1 MYGFP
6 IFHWLII
13 DVIGFALSR
22 NNFFAALYLAHDM
35 EDECDE
41 DKWEILPWAL
51 GRRWK
56 LTFPEF
62 IKTKNQVFFT
72 F

>member
-1 MYGFP
+1 MVYVF
-6 IFHWLII
+6 
-13 DVIGFALSR
+13 SR

-62 IKTKNQVFFT
+62 IKTKNQVLQSVFFLVNKLNLA
-72 F
+72 FEHV